1 MQVVF
6 ADWVSTKENLAMA
19 VLIFQTFCIAGVGFL
34 VFVLVNFVYD
44 EKRNRKRSST
54 RPSVSRPERTPP
66 NSGRR

>member
-19 VLIFQTFCIAGVGFL
+19 VLIFQAFCIAGMGFL

-44 EKRNRKRSST
+44 EKRNRTKPGA
-54 RPSVSRPERTPP
+54 RPSVPRPERTAP